1 MAMIRDKEFD
11 GDGFDWLIGLRI
23 VKVEYTGAPED
34 TSIETNGYLL
44 TCDNGTQL
52 LTYENEGCGGCG
64 NGWSE
69 LPDLALL
76 ANHDNAITNVEAV
89 YDKDETTFRLFIYY
103 SDERFDVGSGDD
115 GYGNGYYGGGFYL
128 RVIKPV
134 KETGEIVKLEA
145 EK

>member
-1 MAMIRDKEFD
+1 MSNEQSFD
-11 GDGFDWLIGLRI
+11 GDGFDWLIGRRI
-23 VKVEYTGAPED
+23 VKVEDAVAPAD
-34 TSIETNGYLL
+34 TYMETDGYLL
-44 TCDNGTQL
+44 TCDDGTQL

-64 NGWSE
+64 NGWSD
-69 LPDLALL
+69 LPDLSLL

-134 KETGEIVKLEA
+134 KEKNDEQ
-145 EK
+145 

>member
-1 MAMIRDKEFD
+1 MKAEDAVAPADTYMETG
-11 GDGFDWLIGLRI
+11 GD
-23 VKVEYTGAPED
+23 
-34 TSIETNGYLL
+34 LL
-44 TCDNGTQL
+44 TCDDGTQL

-64 NGWSE
+64 NGWSD
-69 LPDLALL
+69 LPDLSLL

-134 KETGEIVKLEA
+134 KEKNDEQ
-145 EK
+145 

>member
-1 MAMIRDKEFD
+1 MSNEQSFD
-11 GDGFDWLIGLRI
+11 GDGFDWLIGRRI
-23 VKVEYTGAPED
+23 VKVEDAVAPADTYMETG
-34 TSIETNGYLL
+34 GYLL
-44 TCDNGTQL
+44 TCDDGTQL

-69 LPDLALL
+69 LPDLSLL
-76 ANHDNAITNVEAV
+76 ANHDNAITNVESV

-134 KETGEIVKLEA
+134 KEENDEQ
-145 EK
+145 

>member
-1 MAMIRDKEFD
+1 MSNEQSFD
-11 GDGFDWLIGLRI
+11 GDGFDWLIGRRI
-23 VKVEYTGAPED
+23 VKVEDAVAPADTYMETG
-34 TSIETNGYLL
+34 GYLL
-44 TCDNGTQL
+44 TCDDGTQL

-64 NGWSE
+64 NGWSD
-69 LPDLALL
+69 LPDLSLL
-76 ANHDNAITNVEAV
+76 ANHDNAITNVESV

-134 KETGEIVKLEA
+134 KEKNDEQ
-145 EK
+145 

>member
-1 MAMIRDKEFD
+1 MSNEQSFD
-11 GDGFDWLIGLRI
+11 GDGFDWLIGRRI
-23 VKVEYTGAPED
+23 VKVEDAVAPADTYMETG
-34 TSIETNGYLL
+34 GYLL
-44 TCDNGTQL
+44 TCDDGTQL

-64 NGWSE
+64 NGWSD
-69 LPDLALL
+69 LPDLSLL

-134 KETGEIVKLEA
+134 KEKNDGQ
-145 EK
+145 

>member
-1 MAMIRDKEFD
+1 MTMIRDKEFD
-11 GDGFDWLIGLRI
+11 GDGFDWLIGRRI
-23 VKVEYTGAPED
+23 VKAEDAVAPADTYMETG
-34 TSIETNGYLL
+34 GYLL
-44 TCDNGTQL
+44 TCDDGTQL

-69 LPDLALL
+69 LPDLERL
-76 ANHDNAITNVEAV
+76 ADHDNAITNVEAV

-134 KETGEIVKLEA
+134 KEKKDEQ
-145 EK
+145 

>member
-1 MAMIRDKEFD
+1 MTMIRDKEFD
-11 GDGFDWLIGLRI
+11 GDGFDWLIGRRI
-23 VKVEYTGAPED
+23 VKAEDAVAPADTYMETG
-34 TSIETNGYLL
+34 GYLL
-44 TCDNGTQL
+44 TCDDGTQL

-69 LPDLALL
+69 LPDLERL
-76 ANHDNAITNVEAV
+76 ADHDNAITNVEAV

-134 KETGEIVKLEA
+134 KEKNNEQ
-145 EK
+145 

>member
-1 MAMIRDKEFD
+1 MKMIRDKEFD
-11 GDGFDWLIGLRI
+11 GDGFDWLIGLHI
-23 VKVEYTGAPED
+23 VEVEYTNAPAD
-34 TSIETNGYLL
+34 TYMETEGYLL
-44 TCDNGTQL
+44 TCDDGTQL

-64 NGWSE
+64 NGWSD
-69 LPDLALL
+69 LPDLLLL

-89 YDKDETTFRLFIYY
+89 YDEDDDEDDTFRLFIYY

-134 KETGEIVKLEA
+134 KEKNDEQ
-145 EK
+145 

>member
-1 MAMIRDKEFD
+1 MIRDKEFD
-11 GDGFDWLIGLRI
+11 GDGFDWLIGRRI
-23 VKVEYTGAPED
+23 VKAEDAVAPADTYMETG
-34 TSIETNGYLL
+34 GYLL
-44 TCDNGTQL
+44 TCDDGTQL

-69 LPDLALL
+69 LPDLERL
-76 ANHDNAITNVEAV
+76 ADHDNAITNVEAV

-134 KETGEIVKLEA
+134 KEKNDEQ
-145 EK
+145 

>member
-1 MAMIRDKEFD
+1 MSNEQSFD
-11 GDGFDWLIGLRI
+11 GDGFDWLIGRRI
-23 VKVEYTGAPED
+23 VKVEDAVAPADTFMETG
-34 TSIETNGYLL
+34 GYLL
-44 TCDNGTQL
+44 TCDDGTQL

-64 NGWSE
+64 NGWSD
-69 LPDLALL
+69 LPDLSLL

-115 GYGNGYYGGGFYL
+115 GYGNGYYGGVFYL

-134 KETGEIVKLEA
+134 KEKNDEQ
-145 EK
+145 

>member
-11 GDGFDWLIGLRI
+11 GDGFDWLIGLHI
-23 VKVEYTGAPED
+23 VKVEYTGAPKD
-34 TSIETNGYLL
+34 TSIGTNGYLL
-44 TCDNGTQL
+44 TCDDGTQL

-69 LPDLALL
+69 LPDLSLL

-128 RVIKPV
+128 RVIKPI
-134 KETGEIVKLEA
+134 KEKNDE
-145 EK
+145 

>member
-1 MAMIRDKEFD
+1 MSNEQRFD
-11 GDGFDWLIGLRI
+11 GDGFDWLIGRRI
-23 VKVEYTGAPED
+23 VKVEDAVAPADTYMETG
-34 TSIETNGYLL
+34 GYLL
-44 TCDNGTQL
+44 TCDDGTQL

-69 LPDLALL
+69 LPDLSLL

-89 YDKDETTFRLFIYY
+89 YYKDGTMYGEDETFHLFIYY
-103 SDERFDVGSGDD
+103 SDERFDMGSGND

-134 KETGEIVKLEA
+134 KEKNYEQ
-145 EK
+145 

>member
-1 MAMIRDKEFD
+1 MSNEQSFD
-11 GDGFDWLIGLRI
+11 GDGFDWLIGRRI
-23 VKVEYTGAPED
+23 VKVEDAVAPADTYMETG
-34 TSIETNGYLL
+34 GYLL
-44 TCDNGTQL
+44 TCDDGTQL

-64 NGWSE
+64 NGWSD
-69 LPDLALL
+69 LPDLSLL

-134 KETGEIVKLEA
+134 KEKNDEQ
-145 EK
+145 

>member
-1 MAMIRDKEFD
+1 MTMIRDKEFD
-11 GDGFDWLIGLRI
+11 GDGFDWLIGRRI
-23 VKVEYTGAPED
+23 VMAEDAVAPADTYMETG
-34 TSIETNGYLL
+34 GYLL
-44 TCDNGTQL
+44 TCDDGTQL

-64 NGWSE
+64 NGWSD
-69 LPDLALL
+69 LPDLSLL

-134 KETGEIVKLEA
+134 KEKNDEQ
-145 EK
+145 

>member
-1 MAMIRDKEFD
+1 MMSNEQSFD
-11 GDGFDWLIGLRI
+11 GDGFDWLIGRRI
-23 VKVEYTGAPED
+23 VKVEDAVAPAD
-34 TSIETNGYLL
+34 TYMETDGYLL
-44 TCDNGTQL
+44 TCDDGTQL

-64 NGWSE
+64 NGWSD
-69 LPDLALL
+69 LPDLSLL

-134 KETGEIVKLEA
+134 KEKNDEQ
-145 EK
+145 

>member
-1 MAMIRDKEFD
+1 MSNEQSFD
-11 GDGFDWLIGLRI
+11 GDGFDWLIGRRI
-23 VKVEYTGAPED
+23 GKVEDAVAPADTYMETG
-34 TSIETNGYLL
+34 GYLL
-44 TCDNGTQL
+44 TCDDGTQL

-64 NGWSE
+64 NGWSD
-69 LPDLALL
+69 LPDLSLL

-134 KETGEIVKLEA
+134 KEKNDEQ
-145 EK
+145 

>member
-1 MAMIRDKEFD
+1 MSNEQSFD
-11 GDGFDWLIGLRI
+11 GDGFDWLIGRRI
-23 VKVEYTGAPED
+23 VKVEDAVAPADTYMETG
-34 TSIETNGYLL
+34 GYLL
-44 TCDNGTQL
+44 TCDDGTQL

-64 NGWSE
+64 NGWSD
-69 LPDLALL
+69 LPDLSLL

-128 RVIKPV
+128 RVIKPA
-134 KETGEIVKLEA
+134 KEKNDEQ
-145 EK
+145 

>member
-1 MAMIRDKEFD
+1 MTMIRDKEFD
-11 GDGFDWLIGLRI
+11 GDGFDWLIGRRI
-23 VKVEYTGAPED
+23 VKAEDAVAPADTYMETG
-34 TSIETNGYLL
+34 GYLL
-44 TCDNGTQL
+44 TCDDGTQL

-64 NGWSE
+64 NGWSD
-69 LPDLALL
+69 LPDLSLL

-134 KETGEIVKLEA
+134 KEKNDEQ
-145 EK
+145 

>member
-1 MAMIRDKEFD
+1 MIRDKEFD
-11 GDGFDWLIGLRI
+11 GDGFDWLIGRRI
-23 VKVEYTGAPED
+23 VKAEDAVAPADTYMETG
-34 TSIETNGYLL
+34 GYLL
-44 TCDNGTQL
+44 TCDDGTQL

-69 LPDLALL
+69 LPDLERL
-76 ANHDNAITNVEAV
+76 ADHDNAITNVEAV

-134 KETGEIVKLEA
+134 KEKNNEQ
-145 EK
+145 

>member
-1 MAMIRDKEFD
+1 MSNEQSFD
-11 GDGFDWLIGLRI
+11 GDGFDWLIGRRI
-23 VKVEYTGAPED
+23 VKVEDAVAPADTYMETG
-34 TSIETNGYLL
+34 GYLL
-44 TCDNGTQL
+44 TCDDGTQL

-69 LPDLALL
+69 LPDLSLL

-89 YDKDETTFRLFIYY
+89 YYKDGTMYGEDEIFRLFIYY
-103 SDERFDVGSGDD
+103 SDERFDVGSGND

-134 KETGEIVKLEA
+134 KEKSDE
-145 EK
+145 

>member
-1 MAMIRDKEFD
+1 MTMIRDKEFD
-11 GDGFDWLIGLRI
+11 GDGFDWLIGRRI
-23 VKVEYTGAPED
+23 VKAEDAVAPADTYMETG
-34 TSIETNGYLL
+34 GYLL
-44 TCDNGTQL
+44 TCDDGTQL

-69 LPDLALL
+69 LPDLERL
-76 ANHDNAITNVEAV
+76 ADHDNAITNVEAV

-134 KETGEIVKLEA
+134 KEKNDEQ
-145 EK
+145 